1 MDGKA
6 LKMLFSSVDFEGPE
20 SDVEKTPKNWR
31 INFFWDAAPFPGLE
45 AVQFLFCK
53 QESKVLAKKSHR
65 SHFRFRHETERKI
78 VKVNK
83 QNWGGEFSLQKTFF

>member
-6 LKMLFSSVDFEGPE
+6 LKMFFLQSTSKDPKVML
-20 SDVEKTPKNWR
+20 KKNPKNWW

-45 AVQFLFCK
+45 AVQFLFFK
-53 QESKVLAKKSHR
+53 QESKVLAKKIRR

-83 QNWGGEFSLQKTFF
+83 QNRGGEFSLQKTFF